1 MTQESGSSLEIFK
14 TFSCSTIWNYC
25 TRFTFKFYCY
35 QINENW
41 AKYKTNLTIADE
53 FSIPTVN
60 LLEEKEKIKIN
71 FLSSNF
77 NDNNFIINYD
87 KNKYEIERVDTLN
100 TTKTEEESYVYK
112 PKTDKPVINDIDSLT
127 FTPNES
133 LNEPKDNPP
142 KKESNIGWIV
152 GIAVCAVVIVVL
164 VIIIVILVIRNRK
177 SNHKSA
183 SAKDGEL

>member
-1 MTQESGSSLEIFK
+1 MNLLFHLVFYSQRSSDDTEK
-14 TFSCSTIWNYC
+14 S
-25 TRFTFKFYCY
+25 
-35 QINENW
+35 
-41 AKYKTNLTIADE
+41 
-53 FSIPTVN
+53 SIPCPCAV
-60 LLEEKEKIKIN
+60 
-71 FLSSNF
+71 
-77 NDNNFIINYD
+77 
-87 KNKYEIERVDTLN
+87 
-100 TTKTEEESYVYK
+100 KTEEESYVYK